1 MSMEWFIENKS
12 MDKHSVAATKTYGT
26 SRMDAYS
33 IFEDTLNLKTVTVRD
48 RIDDG
53 DGKYHYEVNKNETML
68 ASFDNFVVYIAIV
81 MITTIALSINLNSG
95 RFDFSLGSMATLSS
109 VLGAKI
115 TYSVLDGGNY
125 SALNLTWMYM
135 CLHVL

>member
-68 ASFDNFVVYIAIV
+68 ASS
-81 MITTIALSINLNSG
+81 ALSARYFRIAG
-95 RFDFSLGSMATLSS
+95 FALSS
-109 VLGAKI
+109 VPFVVI
-115 TYSVLDGGNY
+115 TATMPPG
-125 SALNLTWMYM
+125 LTWSSAFARK
-135 CLHVL
+135 